1 MWPDEE
7 NCCGEDDEGMG
18 KRFEAEK
25 LDVGRGKKKFT
36 GFQRTWERRG
46 GLRVLKYIL
55 NERRVRLVC
64 GTYLVLFRF
73 SAESKSWI
81 HTCLR
86 MRSFQN
92 TFHWQRRGRAW

>member
-7 NCCGEDDEGMG
+7 NCCGEDGEAMG
-18 KRFEAEK
+18 KRFEAGM

-36 GFQRTWERRG
+36 GFQRVWDRRG

-64 GTYLVLFRF
+64 GTYLVLLIFL
-73 SAESKSWI
+73 AESKLGI
-81 HTCLR
+81 RTCLR
-86 MRSFQN
+86 MRSFRN
-92 TFHWQRRGRAW
+92 TFH